1 MAGFSTANNEH
12 LIRSDVWTRQI
23 DKNLQDRLLGTRYVR
38 MIQDFPDGDTLNMPS
53 IGDMT
58 SADYVEN
65 QAVTYT
71 AMDTGNFEFSITDY
85 IQSGTYIT
93 NKMKQD
99 TYYMNELISMFV
111 PEMNRAIAKRMET
124 DIWKKY
130 ATGQTAASTNAIN
143 SIPHRWIGQGT
154 NETMSVLDFQRARL
168 ALHTANVPLEN
179 LVAIVDPTV
188 EYALATQTNLVNF
201 NCNPRWEG
209 IVKTGLSNGLNFITN
224 IFGFDVYTSNY
235 LHKNTATENIGTPTT
250 AVGAVNNV
258 FFNAEHSLLPVV
270 GAIRQPPKVD
280 SKYNQDFQREE
291 YVTTCRWGFKWHRPQ
306 NTVVVVTDVDQV

>member
-12 LIRSDVWTRQI
+12 LTRSNVWTKQI
-23 DKNLQDRLLGTRYVR
+23 ERNLQDRLLGTRYVR
-38 MIQDFPDGDTLNMPS
+38 MIPDFTDGDTLNMPS
-53 IGDMT
+53 IGNFT
-58 SADYVEN
+58 ASDYVEGM
-65 QAVTYT
+65 AVNYT
-71 AMDTGNFEFSITDY
+71 AADTGNFTLTVTDY
-85 IQSGTYIT
+85 VESGTYIT

-99 TYYMNELISMFV
+99 TYYMNELVSTFV
-111 PEMNRAIAKRMET
+111 PEMNLAIAKRMET

-130 ATGQTAASTNAIN
+130 ATGQTAASTN
-143 SIPHRWIGQGT
+143 SIAGIAHRWIGQGT
-154 NETMSVLDFQRARL
+154 NETISVLDFQKARL

-209 IVKTGLSNGLNFITN
+209 IVKSGLSNGLNFITT
-224 IFGFDVYTSNY
+224 IFGIDVYTSNY

-258 FFNAEHSLLPVV
+258 IFNATQHLLPVV
-270 GAIRQPPKVD
+270 GTIRQPPRVD

-306 NTVVVVTDVDQV
+306 NTVVIVTDVDQV